1 MTTQGAACGPYNSV
15 IEMPVVDDFGDLGF
29 AEIVSEGEDYG
40 RHCSLLVVSEIA
52 EWVDLRSAM
61 E

>member
-1 MTTQGAACGPYNSV
+1 MAPIIGV
-15 IEMPVVDDFGDLGF
+15 IEMPVVDDYGDLGF

-40 RHCSLLVVSEIA
+40 RHCSLLVESEIA
-52 EWVDLRSAM
+52 ELVDLRSAM

>member
-1 MTTQGAACGPYNSV
+1 MPPVAPIIGV

-29 AEIVSEGEDYG
+29 AEIVSEGEEYG
-40 RHCSLLVVSEIA
+40 RHCSQLVVSEIA
-52 EWVDLRSAM
+52 ELVDLRSAM

>member
-1 MTTQGAACGPYNSV
+1 MAPIIDV
-15 IEMPVVDDFGDLGF
+15 IEMPVVGDFGDLGF
-29 AEIVSEGEDYG
+29 AEIVSEGEEYG

-52 EWVDLRSAM
+52 ELVDLRSAM